1 MAQKQLESVSTVNKQ
16 LTEGRKRKSIQPTSK
31 SAKKLRLDGN
41 LIDAARRIAR
51 YSSDDLEL
59 INKSRGLSDVP
70 VGTVLEVLSSEC
82 KTSVHGEMVVFN
94 CFLDDRRKN
103 PVKIMAPHRLYHE
116 EHTFPAVYAYFGKR
130 ETKSRGGG
138 VVSAH
143 RLMRLMDKLD
153 SAEAVTERARELR
166 KLPLDKLEAAMGTT
180 RSFRDLRRGSVVV
193 VDGFRAVRVDGGTE
207 TLIATFTHVACG
219 EDECSDTGEIYVPA
233 RFRDELE
240 ECGGRAV
247 VVYKGLTTT
256 RDGHECFDITII
268 REDDVDRY

>member
-1 MAQKQLESVSTVNKQ
+1 MAQRQLDSATTVSKQ
-16 LTEGRKRKSIQPTSK
+16 LTEGRKRKSIQPSSK
-31 SAKKLRLDGN
+31 NAKKVRLDGN
-41 LIDAARRIAR
+41 LVDAARRIAR
-51 YSSDDLEL
+51 YSDDDLEL

-94 CFLDDRRKN
+94 CFLDDRRRN
-103 PVKIMAPHRLYHE
+103 PVKVMAPYRLHHE

-130 ETKSRGGG
+130 DAKSRAGG

-143 RLMRLMDKLD
+143 RLLRLMDRLD
-153 SAEAVTERARELR
+153 SAEAVTERAKELR
-166 KLPLDKLEAAMGTT
+166 KLSIDKLEAAMGTT
-180 RSFRDLRRGSVVV
+180 RSFRDLKRGSVVV
-193 VDGFRAVRVDGGTE
+193 VDGFRTLRVDGGSE
-207 TLIATFTHVACG
+207 TLIATFTHVSCG
-219 EDECSDTGEIYVPA
+219 EEECSDTGEIYVPA